1 MIQAANPQSVVYQV
15 SLVAGGSLDTH
26 LVDHPP
32 VTCSLITSALITALW
47 SKLLEPAP
55 EAWVVNV
62 YNPFGI
68 TFWDVQ
74 VQMCDGLAVDGDM
87 GYFEEY
93 QDDHP
98 NIFQDKPGPEWQ
110 NNLAYGIGWSLW
122 RWINECSTLNLQM
135 VQAVQKSGDAGTHF
149 YI

>member
-1 MIQAANPQSVVYQV
+1 
-15 SLVAGGSLDTH
+15 
-26 LVDHPP
+26 
-32 VTCSLITSALITALW
+32 
-47 SKLLEPAP
+47 
-55 EAWVVNV
+55 
-62 YNPFGI
+62 
-68 TFWDVQ
+68 
-74 VQMCDGLAVDGDM
+74 MCDGLVVDGDM

-110 NNLAYGIGWSLW
+110 NNLAYGIEWSLW